1 MTRLTCGR
9 KETVG
14 KRGCKERWR
23 EGGLRRQGGGR
34 PCRGRIGSRQGATGF
49 HSEGVNAS
57 GLTKG
62 SRECDERVNMPPA
75 ARATSHVRTSHAPQR
90 ITDSKGACR
99 LPTRPPAPGC
109 SQCMSSHS
117 AYLRVGNFLRKRRCR
132 GSAHISTRPPLISSL
147 TIRAK
152 SRWLPGRHSW
162 KRIQCPT
169 AGPNENSYPSGRG
182 SRSHARRN
190 VHLMVALDVV
200 VVCRFDSPSGPGVDR
215 EHQLQL
221 DFLARCRRRGGG
233 PPIYDDRHLSVRR
246 SGTRTRLVS
255 SLARLSSTG
264 RGRRQAFKV
273 EKMIAVLVSSP
284 C

>member
-1 MTRLTCGR
+1 M
-9 KETVG
+9 G

-117 AYLRVGNFLRKRRCR
+117 AYLRVGNFLRKRRR
-132 GSAHISTRPPLISSL
+132 RSSANISTRPPLISSL
-147 TIRAK
+147 THNPRKEPLASGTTLLEK
-152 SRWLPGRHSW
+152 NPMSDCRT
-162 KRIQCPT
+162 KRKQLS
-169 AGPNENSYPSGRG
+169 E
-182 SRSHARRN
+182 
-190 VHLMVALDVV
+190 
-200 VVCRFDSPSGPGVDR
+200 R
-215 EHQLQL
+215 ERLS
-221 DFLARCRRRGGG
+221 LARSAQCSLDGCLGCRRR
-233 PPIYDDRHLSVRR
+233 LSVR
-246 SGTRTRLVS
+246 
-255 SLARLSSTG
+255 LS
-264 RGRRQAFKV
+264 
-273 EKMIAVLVSSP
+273 
-284 C
+284 